1 MTPIRASDAER
12 ERISQ
17 LLQQA
22 AGEGR
27 LTPEEAGERLAL
39 ASAARHRDELA
50 RLVSDLPASA
60 EPRPSSRR
68 PRRYWGGVLGRGIRL
83 AVFAAVVLTV
93 WKTGAWVFFA
103 FWPLILG
110 GLAFGVARRA
120 RWRYGGWRP
129 WRYDRIRGY
138 M

>member
-1 MTPIRASDAER
+1 MTAIRASDAER
-12 ERISQ
+12 ERIAQ
-17 LLQQA
+17 ILQQA
-22 AGEGR
+22 AGDGR

-50 RLVSDLPASA
+50 RLVSDLPDAA
-60 EPRPSSRR
+60 EPPSPSRR
-68 PRRYWGGVLGRGIRL
+68 PRRYWGGALARGLRL

-110 GLAFGVARRA
+110 GLAFGMARRA
-120 RWRYGGWRP
+120 RWRYARWQY
-129 WRYDRIRGY
+129 RYR
-138 M
+138 

>member
-39 ASAARHRDELA
+39 ASAARHRDELT
-50 RLVSDLPASA
+50 RLVSDLPEPA
-60 EPRPSSRR
+60 EPAARPR
-68 PRRYWGGVLGRGIRL
+68 PRRGAWSGALARGLRL
-83 AVFAAVVLTV
+83 VVFAAVALMIWRTGGWVL
-93 WKTGAWVFFA
+93 FA
-103 FWPLILG
+103 FWPFLLG
-110 GLAFGVARRA
+110 AMFFGVARRA